1 MIKNEE
7 VKNKLNINSK
17 EIYVYKT
24 ILDVYETI
32 INNYLLNI
40 TSEEEKSKLIMYI
53 KKGIATIKNAND
65 FSFKENYIRRLEG
78 YLKCIDNK
86 EVKKSVNIKEIKEN
100 YFYNLL
106 NILSSKKDLLIA
118 PGMVINENNLDSI
131 IGLIDDKELMNE
143 VSKYIQ
149 LELDVKDVKDYIHT
163 RSNALKMLQKLA
175 ENMPLVDKYK
185 LILKHYFEYKI
196 ENKYVLDIKKE
207 KIAEYH
213 AYEESALDKLL
224 YRSRIETLKEIIANL
239 NTYINNTNAKILN
252 KKIELENFIA
262 NITDNELYYIF
273 DFNKDIILTLDRL
286 SNSINPFF
294 DKNLDVSFEGAMSS
308 LRKSDILYFIS
319 SNIYDITEENLSE
332 ILNYL
337 SIMID
342 KYTSALNVK
351 ERYLEKY
358 QNEMSDDAKLVVSN
372 NHDIALLATNLT
384 SKESINGIRPIAYLY
399 TLDLIN
405 NLDINKDNIKE
416 FIDLSVDEKTKEFTD
431 SKVLIKK

>member
-17 EIYVYKT
+17 EIYIYKT

-40 TSEEEKSKLIMYI
+40 TNEEEKSKLIMHI
-53 KKGIATIKNAND
+53 KMGIATIKNAND
-65 FSFKENYIRRLEG
+65 FPFKDAYIRRLEG
-78 YLKCIDNK
+78 YLKSINNK
-86 EVKKSVNIKEIKEN
+86 EAKKTVNIKEIKEN

-207 KIAEYH
+207 KVSEYH

-294 DKNLDVSFEGAMSS
+294 NKNLDVSFEGAMSS

-358 QNEMSDDAKLVVSN
+358 QNEMSDDAKSIVSN
-372 NHDIALLATNLT
+372 NHDIALLATNLI

-405 NLDINKDNIKE
+405 NLDINKDNIK
-416 FIDLSVDEKTKEFTD
+416 D
-431 SKVLIKK
+431 